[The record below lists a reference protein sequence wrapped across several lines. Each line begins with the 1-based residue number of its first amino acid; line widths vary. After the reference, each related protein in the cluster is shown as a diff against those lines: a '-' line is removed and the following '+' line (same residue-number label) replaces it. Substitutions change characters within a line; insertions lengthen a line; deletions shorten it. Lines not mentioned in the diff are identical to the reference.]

1 MLFLLNLKSCCF
13 VGFCVIIS
21 LAVAQTKHS
30 SETAYP
36 SYNGLVMAG
45 YQGWFRAEG
54 DGSGAKNYS
63 YGNEDRTGIDMWPN
77 VSEYEKTYE
86 TPFRLAN
93 GEPAR
98 FFSSYDKSSVDLHFR
113 W

>member
-1 MLFLLNLKSCCF
+1 MVFSLNLKSCLFAGFF
-13 VGFCVIIS
+13 VISS

-86 TPFRLAN
+86 TPFRLAT
-93 GEPAR
+93 GEHAR
-98 FFSSYDKSSVDLHFR
+98 FLCSYDKR
-113 W
+113 